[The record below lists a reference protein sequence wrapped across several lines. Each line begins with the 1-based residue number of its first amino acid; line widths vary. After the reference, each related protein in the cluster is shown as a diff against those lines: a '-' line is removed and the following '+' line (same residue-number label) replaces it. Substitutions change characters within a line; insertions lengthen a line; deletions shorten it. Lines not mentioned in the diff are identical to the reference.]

1 MFRVVHGAGRTD
13 EKVESVLKAP
23 LILVAGALANKP
35 GNGGAA
41 WTRLSWALGLKRLGC
56 DVYFVEQIDAR
67 ACTDAALA
75 WFTRVTDSFGLAD
88 TSALFAAEDGHAVS
102 VGAGVG
108 LRELTDVAAAS
119 DLLVNISGHLTLA
132 ALKSRCRARA
142 FIDLDPGYTQ
152 YWHAQGLAEDHLRDH
167 HAYFTVGENIG
178 KPGCDVPMNGIEW
191 RPIRQPV
198 VLDEWPVRAHE
209 EMRFTTVASWR
220 GPYGR
225 VTHDGRTLGLKAH
238 EFRKFVT
245 LPALTG
251 HDFEIALDADPADR
265 QDIDSLRDHD
275 WRVVNP
281 RAVAGDPFAFRRY
294 IQESAAECSVAQG
307 IYVETRTG
315 WFSDRTVRY
324 LASGKPALVQ
334 DTGFSDTYPAGL
346 GLVAFRTLDEAARGA
361 DLIMRDYEA
370 HARAARAIA
379 EQWFDSDVVLSGLL
393 RGMGVTT

>member
-1 MFRVVHGAGRTD
+1 
-13 EKVESVLKAP
+13 VL
-23 LILVAGALANKP
+23 IVVAGALANKP

-56 DVYFVEQIDAR
+56 DVYFVEQIGANAR
-67 ACTDAALA
+67 TDAAVD
-75 WFTRVTDSFGLAD
+75 WFTHVTGSFGLAE
-88 TSALFAAEDGHAVS
+88 TSALIAETSDGDEPSAV
-102 VGAGVG
+102 VGMPMKDLV
-108 LRELTDVAAAS
+108 DVAEAA
-119 DLLVNISGHLTLA
+119 DLLVNISGHLTLD
-132 ALKSRCRARA
+132 ALKPRFRSRA

-178 KPGCDVPMNGIEW
+178 QANCAVPVGDIAW

-198 VLDEWPVRAHE
+198 VLDEWPVCTPTNGAD
-209 EMRFTTVASWR
+209 FTTVASWR

-225 VTHDGRTLGLKAH
+225 VTHDGQTLGVKAH
-238 EFRKFVT
+238 EFRKFLP

-251 HDFEIALDADPADR
+251 HAFEIALDVDCADR
-265 QDIDSLRDHD
+265 QDVDSLRGHD
-275 WRVVNP
+275 WRVVDP
-281 RAVAGDPFAFRRY
+281 RDVAADPFAFRRY
-294 IQESAAECSVAQG
+294 IQQSGAECSVAQG

-334 DTGFSDTYPAGL
+334 DTGFSDTYPTGR

-379 EQWFDSDVVLSGLL
+379 EHWFDSDKVLTGLL
-393 RGMGVTT
+393 RRMGVMS